1 MDLTEL
7 DLLFGKFE
15 DEEKIDDD
23 KFLKTVEE
31 MDRQMEER
39 QKESVRGWYS
49 PDIPEGG
56 RNDHRDNIGIH
67 SAENNRN

>member
-23 KFLKTVEE
+23 EFLKTVEE

-39 QKESVRGWYS
+39 QKESVRGW
-49 PDIPEGG
+49 
-56 RNDHRDNIGIH
+56 
-67 SAENNRN
+67 